1 MVSYSH
7 LFLVINP
14 SKKTA
19 SNEVEPPTDEMRV
32 SMDDPDFKEWLGRT
46 IGTITNEAI
55 DLSGDVGDSVKNV
68 LTAIGNGVK
77 GKLNF

>member
-1 MVSYSH
+1 
-7 LFLVINP
+7 
-14 SKKTA
+14 
-19 SNEVEPPTDEMRV
+19 MRV
-32 SMDDPDFKEWLGRT
+32 SMDDPDFKEWLGTT

>member
-1 MVSYSH
+1 
-7 LFLVINP
+7 
-14 SKKTA
+14 
-19 SNEVEPPTDEMRV
+19 MRV

-55 DLSGDVGDSVKNV
+55 DLSGDAGDSVKNV

-77 GKLNF
+77 GKLTF